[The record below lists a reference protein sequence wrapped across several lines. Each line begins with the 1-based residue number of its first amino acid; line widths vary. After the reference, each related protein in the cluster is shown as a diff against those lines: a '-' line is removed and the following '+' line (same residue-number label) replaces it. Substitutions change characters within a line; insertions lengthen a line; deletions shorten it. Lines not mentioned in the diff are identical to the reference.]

1 MDAAVVPQVAIPMNS
16 RLPESEAVPPAV
28 SQNIEIIGDYYKRAD
43 RSIGRLQRSLER
55 LGDGIGRPL
64 FFVAMVM
71 FVALWVLVNELGPH
85 IGIAVFDPPPFAA
98 LQTIVSVVALG
109 ITTIVLIGQNREAKL
124 EQRRAQMELQ
134 VNILTEQKT
143 TTLIRLLEEL
153 RRDLPMVRDRHD
165 PDAATL
171 QQRTDP
177 TSILSALEKD
187 RNRPLTDNDT
197 APRAVRS
204 KEGDG

>member
-1 MDAAVVPQVAIPMNS
+1 
-16 RLPESEAVPPAV
+16 VPPAV

-43 RSIGRLQRSLER
+43 RSIGRLQRWLER

-64 FFVAMVM
+64 FFVAMVI

-98 LQTIVSVVALG
+98 LQTIVSVVALM
-109 ITTIVLIGQNREAKL
+109 ITTIV
-124 EQRRAQMELQ
+124 
-134 VNILTEQKT
+134 
-143 TTLIRLLEEL
+143 IRLLEEL

-187 RNRPLTDNDT
+187 RNRPLSDDDS
-197 APRAVRS
+197 APRVAKS
-204 KEGDG
+204 TDGDG

>member
-1 MDAAVVPQVAIPMNS
+1 
-16 RLPESEAVPPAV
+16 V
-28 SQNIEIIGDYYKRAD
+28 SQNIEVIGDYFKRAE
-43 RSIGRLQRSLER
+43 RSIGRLQRALER
-55 LGDGIGRPL
+55 LGGAIGQPL
-64 FFVAMVM
+64 FLASVLL
-71 FVALWVLVNELGPH
+71 FVALWVLVNEFGTH

-98 LQTIVSVVALG
+98 LQTIVSVVALL

-124 EQRRAQMELQ
+124 EQRRGQMELQ

-171 QQRTDP
+171 QERTDP
-177 TSILSALEKD
+177 TQILSALEKD
-187 RNRPLTDNDT
+187 QRRHLSDSSTT
-197 APRAVRS
+197 LRAI
-204 KEGDG
+204 KAKDGER